1 MEYIGEQR
9 IENGFLF
16 FNEPSVMTTVTNF
29 LATKNSINF
38 YSNKAFDLSSFGSFS
53 FLKIPKFNFYST

>member
-1 MEYIGEQR
+1 
-9 IENGFLF
+9 
-16 FNEPSVMTTVTNF
+16 MTSITNF

-53 FLKIPKFNFYST
+53 FLKIPKFNFYSTTYSSYVLKKATYIDNAH